1 MIQSSFDESKR
12 QAKTR
17 KEYDTVG
24 TLNQKNKNKQDDET
38 EIDLGKLFKALVQRL
53 PIILLVTLCFSAIGF
68 SYGKYYLP
76 LEYTSS
82 TYMYVKNGDASEE
95 KTAIN
100 QQDLMASKS
109 LVETYIVILK
119 NDTVVKQVGMNLVSK
134 FGVSE
139 ISKCFTVKNGVIST
153 AELKDAI
160 SMSADGDTE
169 VLKISAQTKDPH
181 VSAEICD
188 IYAEVA
194 PTFLIRIIGAGSVE
208 VIGDAEV
215 PQSPSAPDVKK
226 ITMMAAAAGF
236 VLSAGVAVLIYLLDR
251 TIKGED
257 DIQSFSIS
265 YLGEV
270 PEMVEARSGK
280 RKRRKKKNSPSALRN
295 MLLCAKDIPFP
306 CSEAYRSIRTNLMF
320 ALAPREHK
328 IVAVTSPN
336 AADGKSLTA
345 ANIAMALAMM
355 NKKVLFIDADLRK
368 PVQHQRLKLENK
380 GGLSEVLGHMTTWQV
395 ARHLAPLP
403 NMDVLTAGTCPP
415 NPSELL
421 ASPAMKKLL
430 EEAEQQYDYIIIDTP
445 PVNVVSDALGLSDCI
460 GGILMVARY
469 YVTTTKELET
479 ALQAISVTGAT
490 VLGLVLT
497 EVDFKQGGYYKK
509 YYKKGSYYTY
519 GNESKKKSHSDSTQ
533 QSKPVSTTTDTD
545 SNKQP
550 VS

>member
-1 MIQSSFDESKR
+1 M
-12 QAKTR
+12 
-17 KEYDTVG
+17 G

-280 RKRRKKKNSPSALRN
+280 RKPRKKKNSPSALRN

-368 PVQHQRLKLENK
+368 PVQHQRLNLENK
-380 GGLSEVLGHMTTWQV
+380 VGLSEVLGHMTTWQV
-395 ARHLAPLP
+395 AHLAPLP

-509 YYKKGSYYTY
+509 YYKKGSYCTY
-519 GNESKKKSHSDSTQ
+519 GNGSKKKSHSNQ
-533 QSKPVSTTTDTD
+533 QPTAASETTDSD
-545 SNKQP
+545 KQP
-550 VS
+550 VF

>member
-1 MIQSSFDESKR
+1 M
-12 QAKTR
+12 R

-38 EIDLGKLFKALVQRL
+38 EIDLGKLFKALMRRL

-119 NDTVVKQVGMNLVSK
+119 NDTVVKQVGMSLVSK

-153 AELKDAI
+153 SELKDAI

-320 ALAPREHK
+320 ALAPQEHK

-345 ANIAMALAMM
+345 ANIAMAMAMM

-380 GGLSEVLGHMTTWQV
+380 VGLSEVLGHMTTWQV

-519 GNESKKKSHSDSTQ
+519 GNGSKKKSHSHSTQ
-533 QSKPVSTTTDTD
+533 QSEPVSTTDTD
-545 SNKQP
+545 SDKQP

>member
-1 MIQSSFDESKR
+1 M
-12 QAKTR
+12 
-17 KEYDTVG
+17 G
-24 TLNQKNKNKQDDET
+24 TFNQKNTNKQDDET
-38 EIDLGKLFKALVQRL
+38 EIDLGKLFKALIRRL

-82 TYMYVKNGDASEE
+82 TYMYVKNGDTSEE

-119 NDTVVKQVGMNLVSK
+119 NNTVVKQVGMNLVSK

-139 ISKCFTVKNGVIST
+139 ISKCFTVKNGIIST
-153 AELKDAI
+153 SELKDAI

-215 PQSPSAPDVKK
+215 PQSPSAPNVKK

-236 VLSAGVAVLIYLLDR
+236 ILSAGIVALIYVLDR

-270 PEMVEARSGK
+270 PEIAKTRTGK
-280 RKRRKKKNSPSALRN
+280 KKPRKKKNSPSALRN

-320 ALAPREHK
+320 ALAPQAHK

-380 GGLSEVLGHMTTWQV
+380 VGLSEVLGHMTTWQA
-395 ARHLAPLP
+395 ARHIAPLP

-421 ASPAMKKLL
+421 ASSAMKELL
-430 EEAEQQYDYIIIDTP
+430 QEAEQQYDYIIIDTTP
-445 PVNVVSDALGLSDCI
+445 INVVSDALGLSDCI
-460 GGILMVARY
+460 GGFLMVARY
-469 YVTTTKELET
+469 YVTTTKELEIS
-479 ALQAISVTGAT
+479 LQAISVTDAT

-509 YYKKGSYYTY
+509 YYKKGYYYYSY
-519 GNESKKKSHSDSTQ
+519 GNGNKQKSHSNQ
-533 QSKPVSTTTDTD
+533 QPTAASETTDSD
-545 SNKQP
+545 KQP
-550 VS
+550 VF